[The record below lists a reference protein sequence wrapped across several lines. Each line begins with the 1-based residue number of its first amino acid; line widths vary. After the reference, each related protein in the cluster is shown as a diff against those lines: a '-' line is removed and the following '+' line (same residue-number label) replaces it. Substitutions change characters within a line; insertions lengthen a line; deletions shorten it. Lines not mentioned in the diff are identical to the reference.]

1 MKKNIIFLILSF
13 VLFSV
18 PVAQGIIVKY
28 PVSRER
34 AIENVKMDFEG
45 RDVIYYIKN
54 DPQSSEWTFFVDAE
68 PTKGWEH
75 ECYLVRIFKYS
86 ENANS
91 VIKKAFRRSLPP
103 EGNFEPLESKKRY
116 EDRLNIK
123 PVVRYSSN
131 SSNANA
137 SRTYAVILSGGID
150 RMSNYERYWNDC
162 SFIYQTLVK
171 KYKVPKENI
180 YPIMSDGDDPANDML
195 TNDCTFASQNL
206 DLDND
211 GVNDIRLA
219 ATKENVAATITALT
233 QKMQKDDQLLLYVID
248 HGGLAEYDH
257 SFIYL
262 WGGDVIYD
270 YELADMLKPLSD
282 KYANINVVL
291 GQCYSG
297 GFIDDLKEMNCVV
310 ATASTY
316 REESFACRDIPYDEF
331 VYQWTCA
338 INGADHL
345 MMPVDADDDKNGKVS
360 MMEAFEYAK
369 ANDRITFEHPQYSST
384 PISIGE
390 DLAID
395 HLAPS
400 VDLYIKDNP
409 DDTGAEPN
417 LTTDEFWKSPS
428 IWVRN
433 NDDNGLEHENPRYS
447 QNHQMAYVYVKI
459 ENRGKE
465 AYTGGS
471 YLHMYWALASTGIR
485 SCIWRGQEDYE
496 GCVTGGKL
504 NTSRIDPI
512 APGES
517 RIIRVRWALPELL
530 EYYPDGAVHFC
541 LLAKIMD
548 TTYDPVYDGTEANFF
563 DLQGN
568 NDHAQKNLILI
579 DSSELSKGIEVFI
592 RNKDVCAKKYN
603 LEIRP
608 DTTSLAFFSEAK
620 VSMEMNPRIYSAW
633 EKGGFKSINLELPS
647 ATATDKEL
655 RTVRFI
661 SGRSRLQQLEMGPY
675 EFDKVMIKVEFFK
688 PALTD
693 KVYTFDLVQ
702 KDEDGNIVGGETFMV
717 SVPGPSKVAPGIIKT
732 DLGSGYYELSV
743 DNAEF
748 KSYRWSNTEGRVIGE
763 NGPVTVAPQM
773 NDNVYSVFAL
783 TEDGDAAT
791 ESVSFESE
799 IGLKSVSVTTSGTMD
814 VEFLTP
820 VQNGAVVEVRPLTG
834 TGNILHNDIEEG
846 SSTAMIDISGLP
858 SGLYAV
864 TYMVGDLLVGQS
876 KVKIEK

>member
-1 MKKNIIFLILSF
+1 MKKLFLIISFLFFFISANLAISKLSN
-13 VLFSV
+13 
-18 PVAQGIIVKY
+18 
-28 PVSRER
+28 PVSKNK
-34 AIENVKMDFEG
+34 AIENLKKDFEG
-45 RDVIYYIKN
+45 RDVIYYIN
-54 DPQSSEWTFFVDAE
+54 DDPESSEWIFFVDAE

-75 ECYLVRIFKYS
+75 ECYLVHIYKYS
-86 ENANS
+86 DRANS
-91 VIKKAFRRSLPP
+91 VVKKTFRRSLPP
-103 EGNFEPLESKKRY
+103 EGNFVPLEPKKRY

-123 PVVRYSSN
+123 PMVRYSSS
-131 SSNANA
+131 SSNGIA
-137 SRTYAVILSGGID
+137 SRTYAIILSGGID

-262 WGGDVIYD
+262 WKGDILYD

-297 GFIDDLKEMNCVV
+297 GFIDDLKELNCVV

-345 MMPVDADDDKNGKVS
+345 MNPVDADDYNDGKVS

-369 ANDRITFEHPQYSST
+369 ANDRITLEHPQYSST

-433 NDDNGLEHENPRYS
+433 NDDNGLQHENPFYT
-447 QNHQMAYVYVKI
+447 QNHQMAYVYVKV

-465 AYTGGS
+465 AYTRGS
-471 YLHMYWALASTGIR
+471 YLHTYWALASTGIR
-485 SCIWRGQEDYE
+485 SGVWREQEDYE

-504 NTSRIDPI
+504 GSSRIDPI

-517 RIIRVRWALPELL
+517 RIVRVRWALPELL
-530 EYYPDGAVHFC
+530 ENYHDGMVHFC

-548 TTYDPVYDGTEANFF
+548 TSYDPDYGGTEVSFC
-563 DLQGN
+563 DLQGS

-579 DSSELSKGIEVFI
+579 DSSELPKDIEVFL
-592 RNKDVCAKKYN
+592 RNKDVCAKKYS

-608 DTTSLAFFSEAK
+608 DTTSFALFSEVK
-620 VSMEMNPRIYSAW
+620 ISMEMTPKIYNAW
-633 EKGGFKSINLELPS
+633 QRGGFQSVNLELPPS
-647 ATATDKEL
+647 TATDKDM
-655 RTVRFI
+655 RTVKFI
-661 SGRSRLQQLEMGPY
+661 STLSRLQQIELGPY
-675 EFDKVMIKVEFFK
+675 EFDKVKIKVEFFK
-688 PALTD
+688 PSLTD
-693 KVYTFDLVQ
+693 KEYTFDLVQ

-717 SVPGPSKVAPGIIKT
+717 TIPRASKEAPNITKT
-732 DLGSGYYELSV
+732 DLGSGYYELTV

-748 KSYRWSNTEGRVIGE
+748 KSFRWSNAEGRTIGE
-763 NGPVTVAPQM
+763 SESVTVAPKL

-783 TEDGDAAT
+783 TDDGDAAT

-799 IGLKSVSVTTSGTMD
+799 IGLKSVSVATAETLD
-814 VEFLTP
+814 VEFCSP
-820 VQNGAVVEVRPLTG
+820 VPNGAALEVRPLTG
-834 TGNILHNDIEEG
+834 NGYILHNEIEEG
-846 SSTAMIDISGLP
+846 SSTAMIDISGLQ

-864 TYMVGDLLVGQS
+864 TYTVGDLLVGQS